1 MLSQLSRARR
11 DTFTMLVLSDWF
23 KIIKKYIY
31 IFKMFERFIEKAA
44 NLHLIEAGA
53 MKCFAFLHEK
63 ITSKR
68 FSK

>member
-1 MLSQLSRARR
+1 
-11 DTFTMLVLSDWF
+11 
-23 KIIKKYIY
+23 
-31 IFKMFERFIEKAA
+31 MFERFIEKAA